1 MIIFLVLI
9 GGNKMTFKIIA
20 DSSCDL
26 EENYLSAT
34 NIKFGIAPLTINI
47 NGHEFVD
54 DKNID
59 VEEMLNCVS
68 SSNGKETT
76 SCPSC
81 GNYLSQLEGA
91 DYYFIVTISSKLSG
105 SYNSALTAKKLF
117 ANPEKVFVIDSKTT
131 SGSMVLIIDKLVE
144 LINSGK
150 DFSLICQN
158 IVEYIDNNLGLY
170 FVLNKFDNLIKNGR
184 ISAVKARFA
193 SAMAIKPICEAKNG
207 QIQLAKKTIGF
218 SGAMKTLVEEITNKV
233 KNSIGKQCV
242 ISHCLNS
249 KVAQKLKTLIKE
261 KLPSIKIRMIPMKG
275 LCSYYALEKGI
286 IVGYEN

>member
-1 MIIFLVLI
+1 MLI
-9 GGNKMTFKIIA
+9 GGERMTFKIIA

-26 EENYLSAT
+26 DENYLSAT
-34 NIKFGIAPLTINI
+34 NIQFGIAPLTINI

-54 DKNID
+54 DENIN
-59 VEEMLNCVS
+59 VEEMLSCASCS
-68 SSNGKETT
+68 SGKETT

-81 GNYLSQLEGA
+81 GNYLSQLNGA

-105 SYNSALTAKKLF
+105 SYNSALTAKKLY
-117 ANPEKVFVIDSKTT
+117 AKPENVFVIDSKTT
-131 SGSMVLIIDKLVE
+131 SGSMILIIDKIVE
-144 LINSGK
+144 FINNEMEYSK
-150 DFSLICQN
+150 ICKS

-184 ISAVKARFA
+184 MSAVKAKFA
-193 SAMAIKPICEAKNG
+193 SALAIKPICEAKDG
-207 QIQLAKKTIGF
+207 QIELSKKTIGF

-233 KNSIGKQCV
+233 KNKIGKQCV